1 MSTGLGKWTIP
12 ECACITFLGSIT
24 KYHRLGGLNNRN
36 LFSHSSIG
44 WKSKIRISSGLV
56 SSEISVW
63 LDDGCFSPCFFTCLS
78 VFQSPFLARTLV
90 ISDERPLTWSPIIFT
105 SLKTYLQIQLCS
117 EVLEVRTP
125 TYESGE
131 GTQLN
136 CPPLPGPPQ
145 HQSLIQPHWALL
157 ATSLGLFPHDL
168 PH

>member
-1 MSTGLGKWTIP
+1 MCLCPNCLLIRKTVILD
-12 ECACITFLGSIT
+12 
-24 KYHRLGGLNNRN
+24 Y
-36 LFSHSSIG
+36 SS
-44 WKSKIRISSGLV
+44 L
-56 SSEISVW
+56 E
-63 LDDGCFSPCFFTCLS
+63 LS
-78 VFQSPFLARTLV
+78 L
-90 ISDERPLTWSPIIFT
+90 LTVT